1 MRAGRDRCNHRT
13 MQCEAPPAVRVDR
26 SYFGRWEVLL
36 PDGRSCIVCDT
47 LDDARRQAQLYAG
60 HGHPCELVIRD
71 AYHRVI
77 DRETIV

>member
-1 MRAGRDRCNHRT
+1 MHLGHDCWHDRVMGEEPLT
-13 MQCEAPPAVRVDR
+13 AVRVDR
-26 SYFGRWEVLL
+26 TCHGRWEVLL